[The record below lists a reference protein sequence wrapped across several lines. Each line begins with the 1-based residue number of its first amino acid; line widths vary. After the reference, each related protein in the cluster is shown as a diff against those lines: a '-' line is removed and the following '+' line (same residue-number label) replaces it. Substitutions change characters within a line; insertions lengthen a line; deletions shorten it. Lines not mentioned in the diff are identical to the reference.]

1 VRFNYRPPPLRSR
14 GGARLTAP
22 NAPSER
28 KGLADDENDPPSSVQ
43 PRATDFLSEA
53 VERRARAAS
62 AIVSGERVPSPGTNP
77 FRVPLPG
84 KAAPVLAQEGEDEL
98 GVKLRPTRP
107 PVQPIAKVDLMP
119 GGAITRDQE
128 EILSRLSPPA
138 RAPAP
143 EAAAPPAASG
153 SRRTRAV
160 EMPEPGEAPRPRR
173 EFQSAE
179 WDRYYNPGLFARAKI
194 PKMPIERKAQEPG
207 APAWTLVG
215 RPKGEGAV
223 ATSRAP
229 YRASLKEGARI
240 KDTRPGKE
248 VARYVAHRAGE
259 SGEADL
265 DGPSEVPEEAR
276 PDGPAEEAR
285 RSEFEAALA
294 ELERSF
300 EEARAA
306 PVPPAPKAPRAQAA
320 SVAPVRQAGPA
331 PTVAEAA
338 ERAMP
343 FPRTSTGPAAARA
356 VARSQ
361 VDMAEEDDAD
371 IDAEDEEEGT
381 LGRQPPPDR
390 SVEERAHRTLQH
402 DHSGAALCPTC
413 GRRIAPSNP
422 VLVCTSCGRVA
433 CSTCGKFS
441 AGQPTGNI
449 YQYEY
454 RFNFPLCQPCFDRH
468 FNIQKNLARS
478 KAYLA
483 SGNLTYAFY
492 HAQSARQL
500 EPESP
505 YKGDAEEL
513 ISQVEARRAQMQKA
527 EKEWD
532 EARRQIMKQRTT
544 VLK

>member
-1 VRFNYRPPPLRSR
+1 V
-14 GGARLTAP
+14 RLTAP
-22 NAPSER
+22 DAPSGR
-28 KGLADDENDPPSSVQ
+28 RAVADDENDPPSSVQ

-62 AIVSGERVPSPGTNP
+62 AIVSGERVAASGANP
-77 FRVPLPG
+77 FKVPLPA
-84 KAAPVLAQEGEDEL
+84 KAAPVLAMEADDEH
-98 GVKLRPTRP
+98 GMKLRPTKP
-107 PVQPIAKVDLMP
+107 PVQPIPKDDLMP

-128 EILSRLSPPA
+128 EILSRLSPRG
-138 RAPAP
+138 RAPPP
-143 EAAAPPAASG
+143 EAAPSPGPPA

-160 EMPEPGEAPRPRR
+160 EMPEPGESPRVRR

-179 WDRYYNPGLFARAKI
+179 WDRYYNPGLFARATI
-194 PKMPIERKAQEPG
+194 PKMPIERKADEPH

-215 RPKGEGAV
+215 RPRGQGVV
-223 ATSRAP
+223 ATSQAP

-240 KDTRPGKE
+240 KDTRPAKE
-248 VARYVAHRAGE
+248 VARFVANRAGTA
-259 SGEADL
+259 GEADL
-265 DGPSEVPEEAR
+265 EGPSEVPDEAQTE
-276 PDGPAEEAR
+276 GPGEQAR
-285 RSEFEAALA
+285 RTEFEAALA
-294 ELERSF
+294 DLERSF

-306 PVPPAPKAPRAQAA
+306 PSAPTPQPGRQGAPPAPAA
-320 SVAPVRQAGPA
+320 RQGVRA
-331 PTVAEAA
+331 PTVAEAV
-338 ERAMP
+338 ERAIP
-343 FPRTSTGPAAARA
+343 FPRTSTDRAPPRA
-356 VARSQ
+356 VARSGG
-361 VDMAEEDDAD
+361 DMAEEDDAD
-371 IDAEDEEEGT
+371 IDAEDEEEAT

-402 DHSGAALCPTC
+402 DRSGAALCPTC
-413 GRRIAPSNP
+413 GQRISAANP

-433 CSTCGKFS
+433 CSACGKFS
-441 AGQPTGNI
+441 SGQPTGNI

-478 KAYLA
+478 RAYLA

-505 YKGDAEEL
+505 YKAEAEEL
-513 ISQVEARRAQMQKA
+513 ILQVEARRAQMQKA
-527 EKEWD
+527 EKDWD
-532 EARRQIMKQRTT
+532 QARRKIMKERTT